1 MFLSWHVVV
10 LTRKKTVGCLTLIPK
25 DGSTSR
31 EGKVVVERPQIHQ
44 NRSHLEDETL
54 DKDSIVS
61 KDH

>member
-1 MFLSWHVVV
+1 M
-10 LTRKKTVGCLTLIPK
+10 GCLTLIPK

-61 KDH
+61 KDHLKK